1 MGGRGASSGRSNK
14 GNEYGTQYKTLLKR
28 GAVKFVTKTSRQSEP
43 LMETMTKGRIY
54 ATIGGDNVNAIT
66 FFDNKN
72 KRAVTLER
80 NKKNDSWHKH
90 YGYEHAE
97 HGTATHESLNA
108 ADNEVIA
115 KIKKMWNNK

>member
-1 MGGRGASSGRSNK
+1 MGGRGASSGRSRH
-14 GNEYGTQYKTLLKR
+14 GNEYGTQYKKLFER

-54 ATIGGDNVNAIT
+54 ATIGGNNINAIT

-72 KRAVTLER
+72 RRAVVLER
-80 NKKNDSWHKH
+80 DKKTDTWHKH

-97 HGTATHESLNA
+97 RGKNHETLND
-108 ADNEVIA
+108 ADKEVIA
-115 KIKKMWNNK
+115 KIKQMWNNRL